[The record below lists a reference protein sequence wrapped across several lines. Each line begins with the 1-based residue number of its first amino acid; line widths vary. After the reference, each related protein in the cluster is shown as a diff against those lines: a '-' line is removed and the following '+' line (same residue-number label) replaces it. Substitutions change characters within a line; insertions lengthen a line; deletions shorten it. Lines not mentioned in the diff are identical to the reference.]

1 VMSALVQ
8 ETTQPANL
16 HRPVHSDQA
25 SAGVASRETISPRPM
40 SGHGFLKPD
49 Q

>member
-1 VMSALVQ
+1 MMSTLVQ
-8 ETTQPANL
+8 ETTQLANL
-16 HRPVHSDQA
+16 HRLVHSDQA

-40 SGHGFLKPD
+40 SGHGFLKPG